1 MRKKSLGK
9 YLTMGKISFISV
21 LLVAAGIFI
30 SCSPVIHTDI
40 PARSDSDVKAKNPP
54 KINTYGAYLAGRVA
68 HIRKDFDHAA
78 DYYKLAYE
86 QDPENTELID
96 KLYLLLASKGRIDEA
111 AEYAQKAIDAKT
123 SNNFAYMLV
132 AAKQMHDGN
141 YVDSIK
147 IINQINDPMY
157 KTLIAPLINGWNYA
171 GLNRRQEA
179 FAELDKLNQEKGLA
193 PVYRQHR
200 AMMLDYFGQNR
211 EAAEAYEQLLQDKD
225 AEISVRLLEI
235 VTNFYIRTGQKD
247 KAVLIMSSTI
257 NNQSL
262 DSLLQ
267 SLRRKVAAADPVN
280 TPPLLSSAQTGAAEA
295 LFTVASTFR
304 YDEAIDIA
312 HMYTALS
319 IYMNPQYSTAK
330 ILMADI
336 FETREMYDDANRI
349 YDSIDKDDIAYY
361 PAQLKKAR
369 NLSLQ
374 EDYKGAE
381 ILLESLSEDYNDIQ
395 IYMELGDILR
405 LNGRFAEAVD
415 YYDRAIEM
423 TQNPISLW
431 VLYYAKGISLERT
444 GRWQEAEETLLKAYD
459 IKKHFLV
466 LNHLG
471 YTWMRQNKKIDEAFA
486 MIVEAYNQ
494 APFDPSINDSLG
506 FALYNLGY
514 YAMALPYLE
523 RAAEFYPSSAV
534 ISSHLGDI
542 YWVNGRKNEARFQ
555 WQHAL
560 RMKDESGE
568 LNIDEKKKKIA
579 NGITSEPQ
587 LTYDKEKIEAA
598 IRKIRKPKKSIRV
611 VRVN

>member
-1 MRKKSLGK
+1 MS
-9 YLTMGKISFISV
+9 
-21 LLVAAGIFI
+21 
-30 SCSPVIHTDI
+30 H
-40 PARSDSDVKAKNPP
+40 
-54 KINTYGAYLAGRVA
+54 
-68 HIRKDFDHAA
+68 
-78 DYYKLAYE
+78 
-86 QDPENTELID
+86 
-96 KLYLLLASKGRIDEA
+96 
-111 AEYAQKAIDAKT
+111 
-123 SNNFAYMLV
+123 
-132 AAKQMHDGN
+132 
-141 YVDSIK
+141 
-147 IINQINDPMY
+147 
-157 KTLIAPLINGWNYA
+157 
-171 GLNRRQEA
+171 
-179 FAELDKLNQEKGLA
+179 
-193 PVYRQHR
+193 
-200 AMMLDYFGQNR
+200 
-211 EAAEAYEQLLQDKD
+211 
-225 AEISVRLLEI
+225 RLL
-235 VTNFYIRTGQKD
+235 F
-247 KAVLIMSSTI
+247 TI
-257 NNQSL
+257 
-262 DSLLQ
+262 
-267 SLRRKVAAADPVN
+267 
-280 TPPLLSSAQTGAAEA
+280 
-295 LFTVASTFR
+295 ASTFR

-336 FETREMYDDANRI
+336 FEVREMYDDANRI
-349 YDSIDKDDIAYY
+349 YDSIDKNDIAYY

-369 NLSLQ
+369 NLSRQ

-405 LNGRFAEAVD
+405 LNGRFAEAVE

-431 VLYYAKGISLERT
+431 VLYYAKGISLERI
-444 GRWQEAEETLLKAYD
+444 GNWREAEETLLKAYD

-471 YTWMRQNKKIDEAFA
+471 YTWMKQNKKIDEAFA

-523 RAAEFYPSSAV
+523 KAAEFYPSSAV

-542 YWVNGRKNEARFQ
+542 YWVTGRKNEARFQ

-560 RMKDESGE
+560 RLKDESGE
-568 LNIDEKKKKIA
+568 LDITETKNKIA

-587 LTYDKEKIEAA
+587 LTYDKEKIETA